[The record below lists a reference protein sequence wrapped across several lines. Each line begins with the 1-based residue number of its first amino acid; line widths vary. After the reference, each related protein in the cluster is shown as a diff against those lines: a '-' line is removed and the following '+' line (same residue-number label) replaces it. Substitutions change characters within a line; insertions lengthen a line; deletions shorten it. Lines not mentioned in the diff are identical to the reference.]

1 MNEKEKTMR
10 MMQRLMKA
18 IRTDDDD
25 IEPHIAIPALNFTIG
40 FVLGQALE
48 DGVDHTKL
56 AEVYSQVISEI
67 DHARQT
73 ATAVVATY
81 DAIEKAKH

>member
-1 MNEKEKTMR
+1 
-10 MMQRLMKA
+10 
-18 IRTDDDD
+18 
-25 IEPHIAIPALNFTIG
+25 
-40 FVLGQALE
+40 
-48 DGVDHTKL
+48 
-56 AEVYSQVISEI
+56 VYSQVISEI